1 MKVGVLLATVITFL
15 LYMAIVI
22 LMTEITSYAMN
33 VRKKFTSNI
42 LIIAVIVISSAVV
55 AFRGITGTDSA
66 MYITLY
72 EDGANSIFRWN
83 QIENGFLLFMK
94 LVRNLGGSY
103 QLFFFLVSSL
113 TTGFILMTIAH
124 EKKIINVRIAA
135 VIYFTDLYF
144 NSFNIMRQSLAIS
157 ICLYALIIFFDRKK
171 ITGILLIL
179 LAAQIHYSA
188 YVCLLVILGD
198 FLFNNRN
205 TRTNILMM
213 FTLFIG
219 ILFLISHRLLL
230 GNIVQLVTG
239 NQYYAGYITR
249 DDYTGGSFL
258 IYYLKI
264 FPILSIPFLYL
275 RYYKNHAYMNV
286 LFVLMICGYIM
297 SSLGAVLATQVGRIG
312 MYFTTLSI
320 VMLGFC
326 CNNDIYIGNKIVV
339 KKDIVSFCVYSFYIL
354 MFIIN
359 VFVSKYYEIVPY
371 RPFTEFF
378 L

>member
-1 MKVGVLLATVITFL
+1 
-15 LYMAIVI
+15 MAIVI